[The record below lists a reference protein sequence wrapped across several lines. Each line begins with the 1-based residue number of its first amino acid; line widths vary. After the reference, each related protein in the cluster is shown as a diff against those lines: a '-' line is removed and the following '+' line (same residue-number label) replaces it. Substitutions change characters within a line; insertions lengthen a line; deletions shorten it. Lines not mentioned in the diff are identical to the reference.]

1 MKKYLALALALV
13 LVCVCGLALADE
25 TDITVQ
31 GSAQLYATPDIAYVT
46 ANASVRAETI
56 SAAQE
61 QVDAVIAAATG
72 KLLALGVADEDIVT
86 DSYSYHPNYTYDTD
100 APTLTNYQANH
111 TLRITCRDLDKLS
124 SAIDALTQGGM
135 TEIYGVSY
143 DISNRPEL
151 YRQALVMAM
160 SAAKSKAE
168 LMAQAEGMTLG
179 VLESVTEN
187 GGYADYR
194 VNVSADTGM
203 AKAEGAGIRTGTVTV
218 SASVT
223 SVYEAALGR
232 SR

>member
-1 MKKYLALALALV
+1 MKKYLAPALALV
-13 LVCVCGLALADE
+13 LVCVCGFALADE

-31 GSAQLYATPDIAYVT
+31 GSAQLYANPDIAYVT
-46 ANASVRAETI
+46 ANASVRAETL

-61 QVDAVIAAATG
+61 QVDAVIASATG
-72 KLLALGVADEDIVT
+72 NLLALDVADEDIVT

-100 APTLTNYQANH
+100 VPTLTYYQANH

-124 SAIDALTQGGM
+124 SVIDALTKGGM

-143 DISNRPEL
+143 DVSNRPEL

-168 LMAQAEGMTLG
+168 LMAQAEGLTLG
-179 VLESVTEN
+179 ALESVNEN

-194 VNVSADTGM
+194 VNVSADMGM

-223 SVYEAALGR
+223 SVYEATPGR
-232 SR
+232 AR

>member
-31 GSAQLYATPDIAYVT
+31 GSAQLYANPDIAYVT

-100 APTLTNYQANH
+100 VPTLTNYQANH

-124 SAIDALTQGGM
+124 SVIDALTQGGM

-160 SAAKSKAE
+160 SAAKGKAE

-194 VNVSADTGM
+194 VNVSADMGM
-203 AKAEGAGIRTGTVTV
+203 AKAESAGIRTGTVTV

-223 SVYEAALGR
+223 SVYEAAPGR